1 MVRKTLSPVTSRII
15 KKPGDSSELYYSEWT
30 GCTNVKVTNSVE
42 MCVIFCKELGKL
54 FPAFFRRMKRSECFS
69 RLKIQV
75 GIAFIFFSLGIWGG
89 MRVQSEQSYFEHTID
104 EVDFEYDL
112 ATYDRYESKNPDGA
126 VTRKRVQILTWR
138 LYALSQYPESIT
150 SKLFYPNKKNQERI
164 EKVWATLLNLH
175 EMVLE
180 EEQKENESQ

>member
-1 MVRKTLSPVTSRII
+1 M
-15 KKPGDSSELYYSEWT
+15 
-30 GCTNVKVTNSVE
+30 
-42 MCVIFCKELGKL
+42 GKL
-54 FPAFFRRMKRSECFS
+54 FPAFFRRIKRSAFFS
-69 RLKIQV
+69 RSKIQI

-112 ATYDRYESKNPDGA
+112 ATYDSYESKNSDGA
-126 VTRKRVQILTWR
+126 VTRKRVQILIWR

-150 SKLFYPNKKNQERI
+150 SKLFYPNKKNQERV
-164 EKVWATLLNLH
+164 EKAWDTLLKLH

-180 EEQKENESQ
+180 EEQKKNESQ

>member
-1 MVRKTLSPVTSRII
+1 
-15 KKPGDSSELYYSEWT
+15 
-30 GCTNVKVTNSVE
+30 
-42 MCVIFCKELGKL
+42 
-54 FPAFFRRMKRSECFS
+54 
-69 RLKIQV
+69 
-75 GIAFIFFSLGIWGG
+75 

-112 ATYDRYESKNPDGA
+112 ATYDRYESKNSDGS

-164 EKVWATLLNLH
+164 EKAWTTLLNLH